1 MGVFTSAGSTIA
13 ISAVLPAS
21 ETSGAYAALTFTAI
35 GQITDLGSFGKTY
48 NEVTF
53 LPLAT
58 RAKQKFKA
66 SYDNGTLQLKM
77 GKDKSDAG
85 QVIALAALASDNAY
99 AFKVVL
105 QDGTIEY
112 FSGRVMSY
120 TVSVGSTDQITGAD
134 MNIGISTNII
144 EV

>member
-1 MGVFTSAGSTIA
+1 MGIMTSAGSTIA

-21 ETSGAYAALTFTAI
+21 ETSGAYAALTFTTI
-35 GQITDLGSFGKTY
+35 GQISDLGSFGKTY

-58 RAKQKFKA
+58 RAKQKFKG
-66 SYDNGTLQLKM
+66 SYDSGTLALKLA
-77 GKDKSDAG
+77 KDKSDAG

-99 AFKVVL
+99 GFKVVL
-105 QDGTIEY
+105 QDSTVEY

-120 TVSVGSTDQITGAD
+120 AVQVGNTDQITSVD

>member
-1 MGVFTSAGSTIA
+1 MTMTSAGSTIS

-21 ETSGAYAALTFTAI
+21 ETSGAYAALTFTEIGAI
-35 GQITDLGSFGKTY
+35 SDLGSFGKTY

-58 RAKQKFKA
+58 RAKEKFKG
-66 SYDNGTLQLKM
+66 SYDNGTLSLKTA
-77 GKDKSDAG
+77 KNKTDAG

-99 AFKVVL
+99 AFKIVL

-120 TVSVGSTDQITGAD
+120 NIQVGGADQITGAD
-134 MNIGISTNII
+134 INIGISTNII

>member
-1 MGVFTSAGSTIA
+1 MGIMTSAGSTIA
-13 ISAVLPAS
+13 ISATLPGS
-21 ETSGAYAALTFTAI
+21 ETSGAYGGLSYTVL
-35 GQITDLGSFGKTY
+35 GDVSDLGSFGKVY
-48 NEVTF
+48 NEVSF

-58 RAKQKFKA
+58 RAKQKFKG
-66 SYDNGTLQLKM
+66 SYDNGTLALKLA
-77 GKDKSDAG
+77 KNKSDAG

-105 QDGTIEY
+105 QDGTIEF

-120 TVSVGSTDQITGAD
+120 NIQVGGTDQITGSD
-134 MNIGISTNII
+134 INIGITTNII

>member
-1 MGVFTSAGSTIA
+1 MGIFTSAGSTIA
-13 ISAVLPAS
+13 ISATLPGA
-21 ETSGAYAALTFTAI
+21 ETSGSYGGLSWTVI
-35 GQITDLGSFGKTY
+35 GSITDLGSFGKTY
-48 NEVTF
+48 NEVSFT
-53 LPLAT
+53 PLAS
-58 RAKQKFKA
+58 RAKQKFKG
-66 SYDNGTLQLKM
+66 SYDNGTLALKLA
-77 GKDKSDAG
+77 KDKSDAG

-120 TVSVGSTDQITGAD
+120 AIQVGSVDQMTGAD
-134 MNIGISTNII
+134 VNIGISTNII

>member
-1 MGVFTSAGSTIA
+1 MTSAGSTIA
-13 ISAVLPAS
+13 ISATLPGS
-21 ETSGAYAALTFTAI
+21 ETSGAYGGLSYTVL
-35 GQITDLGSFGKTY
+35 GDVSDLGSFGKVY
-48 NEVTF
+48 NEVSF

-58 RAKQKFKA
+58 RAKQKFKG
-66 SYDNGTLQLKM
+66 SYDNGTLALKLA
-77 GKDKSDAG
+77 KNKSDAG

-105 QDGTIEY
+105 QDGTIEF

-120 TVSVGSTDQITGAD
+120 NIQVGGTDQITGSD
-134 MNIGISTNII
+134 INIGITTNII

>member
-1 MGVFTSAGSTIA
+1 M
-13 ISAVLPAS
+13 LK
-21 ETSGAYAALTFTAI
+21 TA
-35 GQITDLGSFGKTY
+35 
-48 NEVTF
+48 
-53 LPLAT
+53 
-58 RAKQKFKA
+58 
-66 SYDNGTLQLKM
+66 
-77 GKDKSDAG
+77 KDKSDAG

-120 TVSVGSTDQITGAD
+120 NVQVGNTDQITGAD
-134 MNIGISTNII
+134 INIGISTNII